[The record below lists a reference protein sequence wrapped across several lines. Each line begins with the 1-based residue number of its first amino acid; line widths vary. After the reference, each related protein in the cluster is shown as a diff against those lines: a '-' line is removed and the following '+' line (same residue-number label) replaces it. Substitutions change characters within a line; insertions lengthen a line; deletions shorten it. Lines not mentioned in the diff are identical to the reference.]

1 MVRTAII
8 IALIATQ
15 AIFGAPAF
23 LLGSDG
29 YWVRALSYSFFH
41 AGWLHLAINCIAIWG
56 LFAPKTKTSP
66 SQALIAYTIA
76 ILVYPLSIRPVIGFS
91 NILYALIGLRTPP
104 LKNKWWRSPAVIT
117 FLVITTAMVFIPQ
130 FSATTHIAAF
140 ILGCLAAVV
149 NRSIKNITRDARR
162 FY

>member
-1 MVRTAII
+1 MVRTVII
-8 IALIATQ
+8 VALIAIQ

-23 LLGSDG
+23 LLESEG

-56 LFAPKTKTSP
+56 LFRHKSP
-66 SQALIAYTIA
+66 PLQFLAAYSIAV
-76 ILVYPLSIRPVIGFS
+76 LVYPLSAKPVIGFS

-104 LKNKWWRSPAVIT
+104 LKNKWWRSSTVIT
-117 FLVITTAMVFIPQ
+117 FLVITVAMVFVPQ

-140 ILGCLAAVV
+140 VLGCLAAIV
-149 NRSIKNITRDARR
+149 NRFIKYITRDARR
-162 FY
+162 YHQ